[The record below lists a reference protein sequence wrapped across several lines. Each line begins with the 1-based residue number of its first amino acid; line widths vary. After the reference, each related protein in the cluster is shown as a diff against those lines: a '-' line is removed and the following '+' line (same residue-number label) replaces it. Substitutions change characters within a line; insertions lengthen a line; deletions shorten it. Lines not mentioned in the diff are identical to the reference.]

1 MKSQLDMII
10 DIIDKEDD
18 YKFIFKNK
26 KCKLPTAEIYP
37 DKEVESKPGST
48 LIVITGN
55 KPALIRYA
63 LCVLIGHEK
72 AHHLFMKDNPNFKG
86 DHHKSPVFQTYEQYF
101 NNEIDSLIE
110 EEHG

>member
-1 MKSQLDMII
+1 MKAQLDMIL
-10 DIIDKEDD
+10 DIIDKEDE
-18 YKFIFKNK
+18 YKIIFKNK

-37 DKEVESKPGST
+37 NKEVESKPGST
-48 LIVITGN
+48 LIVITAN

-63 LCVLIGHEK
+63 LCMLVNHEK
-72 AHHLFMKDNPNFKG
+72 THHLFMKDNPNFTG
-86 DHHKSPVFQTYEQYF
+86 DHHKNPVFQMYERFF